1 MHYFITLIAL
11 TALLA
16 PAAARSCE
24 SAPKPAEIN
33 AAEIDAVHAQRAAF
47 NAAIAA
53 EELETIAA
61 VLHEN
66 VLLVTGTASEVF
78 SGRAAQVALWG
89 EDFAAGERAVYVR
102 TPECVRVSA
111 EFPVALERVGYRS
124 DNRSLVFQILGTGVD
139 VLMF

>member
-78 SGRAAQVALWG
+78 SGRAAQVALWR